1 MIEIR
6 FHGRGGQGAVV
17 ASELLARAAVMSRL
31 HASAFPFFGV
41 ERRGAPVTAFCRID
55 LKPIRTHSEIYYPD
69 YVVVLDPTLVGVTDV
84 LHGLKPDGSVLINT
98 TKMPEDVTSVKWHSL
113 ATVDAT
119 GVALR
124 HGLGTDSAPIVN
136 TAIIGAFARLCPQVP
151 IESIVE
157 SIMKA
162 APSRYQENA
171 DAARE
176 AFDMVKGVV

>member
-1 MIEIR
+1 LI
-6 FHGRGGQGAVV
+6 
-17 ASELLARAAVMSRL
+17 
-31 HASAFPFFGV
+31 
-41 ERRGAPVTAFCRID
+41 
-55 LKPIRTHSEIYYPD
+55 
-69 YVVVLDPTLVGVTDV
+69 GVTDV

-98 TKMPEDVTSVKWHSL
+98 TKAPEDVTSVKWNSL

-124 HGLGTDSAPIVN
+124 HGLGTESAPIVN

-151 IESIVE
+151 IDSIVE
-157 SIMKA
+157 SILKA
-162 APSRYQENA
+162 APSRKQENA